1 MSTTMR
7 EPNDPGS
14 WSDERSKTLAILARE
29 TFDVVVVGGG
39 IGGACTAWDAALRGL
54 RVALI
59 EQADFG
65 GSTSSQSLKVLHGG
79 IRYLQHLDISRLR
92 ESCAERAA
100 FLRIAPHLTRPMP
113 FALPTFGSGMRS
125 KLPLRAAFQLLNV
138 FTAGRNAGIRDRQQ
152 HIPSPFIMSRREFLE
167 KFPAFDAP
175 GLTGAGVFYDGQL
188 LNPARIVYS
197 AVRSAQSASATAV
210 NYCAAEKVLVRDGRT
225 EGVLARDTLSGETF
239 EIHATIVAN
248 MSGPYA
254 PAFNQRAAAGAPL
267 NVPLSRDMAIV
278 VNRRLL
284 PGMGVGI
291 QTKYKDPDAWLSR
304 GNRHLFMAPWRDYTL
319 IGVHSRVYEGDPYQ
333 LTVTEEEIQGFVD
346 EVGEACPGLGVTR
359 DDIAVVNAGLLP
371 FGENAPG
378 SKDLSFGKRSVLVD
392 HGQSGGPEGLVSGM
406 SVRWTMGRLLGE
418 KAVDLIMKKLN
429 VAARPCRTSQT
440 PLAGGDIADRGT
452 LINSIE
458 RRAGRTFPQRS
469 ITHLADTFGTLWNE
483 VLDLDTDHEL
493 LADGATLACEVRY
506 AARREMVVTLADI
519 VLRRLDLGTGKKAG
533 DAALERCAQIA
544 SEELGWSAERRLAE
558 IQRVKM
564 SYPFASPA
572 SQQCYGER

>member
-1 MSTTMR
+1 MR

>member
-1 MSTTMR
+1 MSATTPER
-7 EPNDPGS
+7 SDPV
-14 WSDERSKTLAILARE
+14 ERSKTLATLARE
-29 TFDVVVVGGG
+29 KFDVVVVGGG
-39 IGGACTAWDAALRGL
+39 IGGACTAWDAAQRGL

-59 EQADFG
+59 EQSDFG

-92 ESCAERAA
+92 ESCAERGA
-100 FLRIAPHLTRPMP
+100 FLRIAPHLTRPIP
-113 FALPTFGSGMRS
+113 FALPTYGLGMRS
-125 KLPLRAAFQLLNV
+125 KLPLRAAFQLLNI

-152 HIPSPFIMSRREFLE
+152 HIPSPFVMSRHEFLE
-167 KFPAFDAP
+167 KFPAFDGP

-210 NYCAAEKVLVRDGRT
+210 NYCAAEKLLIRDGRT
-225 EGVLARDTLSGETF
+225 EGVVARDTISGETF
-239 EIHATIVAN
+239 EIRATIVAN

-254 PAFNQRAAAGAPL
+254 PAFNKRAAAGAPL

-278 VNRRLL
+278 VNRKLL

-319 IGVHSRVYEGDPYQ
+319 IGVHSRVYEGDPYK
-333 LTVTEEEIQGFVD
+333 LIVTEEEIQGFVD
-346 EVGEACPGLGVTR
+346 EVSEACPGLGVTR
-359 DDIAVVNAGLLP
+359 GDIAVVNAGLLP

-418 KAVDLIMKKLN
+418 KAVDLILKKLN

-440 PLAGGDIADRGT
+440 PLAGGDIADREV
-452 LINSIE
+452 LINSIQK
-458 RRAGRTFPQRS
+458 RAGGAIPQS
-469 ITHLADTFGTLWNE
+469 SVTHLADTFGTLWNE
-483 VLDLDTDHEL
+483 VLDLEAGHEL

-506 AARREMVVTLADI
+506 AARHEMVVTLADI
-519 VLRRLDLGTGKKAG
+519 ILRRLDLGTGKMAS

-544 SEELGWSAERRLAE
+544 GEELGWSAERQRAE
-558 IQRVKM
+558 IQRVKL